1 MAGRNRVIY
10 QSEGLYISPSST
22 GYHLQ
27 SGQGTVKPY
36 DISIGPPGFTPYGNN
51 LSQDSAFQTGSL
63 RWSGIMDPATGE
75 EPSGAGFGPGTTGP
89 YGPSG
94 TIYRSLLEPLD
105 RVQSINFDFTINRQD
120 INQFGR
126 LARLDSIVMEAPTVN
141 LSYDYYLTDGANER
155 KMGFNIPTSDGEGG
169 FRPVG
174 ANYWTGDLA
183 VSGYSALS
191 GLIDDTVGNNY
202 FILVGDEGKDLEDD
216 PVSAYVNLPMS
227 DTNFDVISIGNG
239 FISDY
244 SINAAVGAI
253 PTASVS
259 VEAFNVKT
267 DNTAS
272 GNSTSHDSVNTANN
286 PLSSGNGLN
295 FPAIPAVDQFNG
307 LTGITLQDGAEFA
320 NTARWSADGVPIQR
334 FVRFS
339 VPTYDT
345 GSADM
350 AALRPGDIAFQMS
363 DSGNYKG
370 FTDMAGAGEAHL
382 QSMSIS
388 VPLSRTVLQRL
399 GNTFGYSRVVDLP
412 INVDVSLSA
421 IVSEL
426 NKNNLFENLSTPQ
439 KHSFTLTL
447 RTANATTGTP
457 GNTAIVFTVKNAR
470 LDSETFSS
478 AIGDNQTV
486 DMVFSTQVG
495 GSNDTENGLFMDGS
509 YWRFPTLNYFPLG
522 SKKISDDAYKGTGG
536 Q

>member
-27 SGQGTVKPY
+27 SGQGTVDPY
-36 DISIGPPGFTPYGNN
+36 QVSLGPPGDSPYANN

-75 EPSGAGFGPGTTGP
+75 EPSGFTSASGPF
-89 YGPSG
+89 GPSG

-169 FRPVG
+169 YRPVS

-202 FILVGDEGKDLEDD
+202 FILVGDEGKDLEDE

-272 GNSTSHDSVNTANN
+272 GSSTSHTSVSGPLN

-320 NTARWSADGVPIQR
+320 NTANWSAGGVPIQR

-388 VPLSRTVLQRL
+388 VPLSRSVLQRL
-399 GNTFGYSRVVDLP
+399 GNTFGYGRVVDLP

-439 KHSFTLTL
+439 KHNFTLTL
-447 RTANATTGTP
+447 RTANATTGAP
-457 GNTAIVFTVKNAR
+457 GETAIVFTVKNAR
-470 LDSETFSS
+470 LESETFSS

>member
-1 MAGRNRVIY
+1 MSGRNRVIY

-27 SGQGTVKPY
+27 SGQGNVPELM
-36 DISIGPPGFTPYGNN
+36 YGLGQWDYNNN
-51 LSQDSAFQTGSL
+51 LSQNSAFQTGSL
-63 RWSGIMDPATGE
+63 RWSGCMDPATGE
-75 EPSGAGFGPGTTGP
+75 APSGSHFTGPSATGP

-94 TIYRSLLEPLD
+94 SIYRSLLEPLD

-126 LARLDSIVMEAPTVN
+126 LARIDSIVMEAPTVN

-155 KMGFNIPTSDGEGG
+155 KMGFNIPTSDGDGG
-169 FRPVG
+169 YRPVSD
-174 ANYWTGDLA
+174 NYWTGDLA

-202 FILVGDEGKDLEDD
+202 FILVGKEGKDLEDD
-216 PVSAYVNLPMS
+216 PVTSYVNLPMS
-227 DTNFDVISIGNG
+227 DSDFDVISIGNG

-244 SINAAVGAI
+244 NINAAVGSI

-259 VEAFNVKT
+259 VEAFNVQT
-267 DNTAS
+267 DNRAS
-272 GNSTSHDSVNTANN
+272 GSSTSHSSVASSNN
-286 PLSSGNGLN
+286 PLMSGYGMN
-295 FPAIPAVDQFNG
+295 FAAIPAVDQANG
-307 LTGITLQDGAEFA
+307 LTGITLEDSAKFA
-320 NTARWSADGVPIQR
+320 NTPRNSTNGVAVER
-334 FVRFS
+334 FVRYS
-339 VPTYDT
+339 VPTYNT
-345 GSADM
+345 GNADM
-350 AALRPGDIAFQMS
+350 AALRPGDIAFEMS
-363 DSGNYKG
+363 NSGTYQG
-370 FTDMAGAGEAHL
+370 FTDMDGAGEAHL

-388 VPLSRTVLQRL
+388 VPMSRTVLGRL

-412 INVDVSLSA
+412 LNVEVSLSA
-421 IVSEL
+421 IVSEM
-426 NKNNLFENLSTPQ
+426 NKNNLFETLSSPI
-439 KHSFTLTL
+439 KHNFTLTL
-447 RTANATTGTP
+447 RTANSTTGAP

-470 LDSETFSS
+470 LESETFSS

-486 DMVFSTQVG
+486 DMTFSTQVG

-522 SKKISDDAYKGTGG
+522 SQKTSDAAYKGEGG